1 MACKRI
7 HQLFCF
13 VDGFLMLICR
23 VKYLFV
29 PLSPFCH
36 SVYPVLVTHLI
47 YLCAWLH
54 SCAHVFFIMLFH
66 CHPVS
71 THSIQ
76 CWLLEGLGGTKR
88 VHIAALFTP
97 ASWIAWKK
105 KNPVKRNPQQWTQK
119 KCTMLTV
126 FQIPLIALTTMRESR
141 RFLPSSTSTNN
152 RLTKNSQLM
161 FCSETKPPRLSK
173 CSYWRET
180 KFFQLVPPFKS
191 GGRKESWEKRENGH
205 WAGNMRS
212 FVERTTFSG
221 ISVCKL

>member
-1 MACKRI
+1 MRSCIFYYVVSLSSSVNALYSMLATWRTRRDKACTHCSAI
-7 HQLFCF
+7 HPGQLDC
-13 VDGFLMLICR
+13 L
-23 VKYLFV
+23 
-29 PLSPFCH
+29 
-36 SVYPVLVTHLI
+36 
-47 YLCAWLH
+47 
-54 SCAHVFFIMLFH
+54 
-66 CHPVS
+66 
-71 THSIQ
+71 
-76 CWLLEGLGGTKR
+76 
-88 VHIAALFTP
+88 
-97 ASWIAWKK
+97 KK

>member
-1 MACKRI
+1 MLTSCQRFVTHCEHCAKKEAPFGSVNEQISSFFHLSKDFLMPLFEQLHLYLSLWISFPEKRKHIYSKAIQFIPFLACKRI

-36 SVYPVLVTHLI
+36 SVYPVLVTHFI

-76 CWLLEGLGGTKR
+76 CRLLEGL
-88 VHIAALFTP
+88 
-97 ASWIAWKK
+97 
-105 KNPVKRNPQQWTQK
+105 
-119 KCTMLTV
+119 
-126 FQIPLIALTTMRESR
+126 
-141 RFLPSSTSTNN
+141 
-152 RLTKNSQLM
+152 
-161 FCSETKPPRLSK
+161 
-173 CSYWRET
+173 
-180 KFFQLVPPFKS
+180 
-191 GGRKESWEKRENGH
+191 
-205 WAGNMRS
+205 
-212 FVERTTFSG
+212 
-221 ISVCKL
+221 